1 MNEILQSML
10 SQKFKDESME
20 FVIIPAW
27 DEDLIRLGVRNIG
40 DRVRLREACRRVCTR
55 SSSSISLGDTHRT
68 SSNRSGREERA
79 LLFSPS
85 VSSTGTGE
93 GRTGSRRR
101 QSRANSYGISNI
113 NRKRKGDHLWTGQF
127 LCFSDGHAKK
137 IPTPVE
143 KQVLQKA
150 GLGLKKIKFS
160 VEDDEVA
167 V

>member
-1 MNEILQSML
+1 MQ
-10 SQKFKDESME
+10 
-20 FVIIPAW
+20 VY
-27 DEDLIRLGVRNIG
+27 
-40 DRVRLREACRRVCTR
+40 TR

-113 NRKRKGDHLWTGQF
+113 NRKRKGDYTWTGKF
-127 LCFSDGHAKK
+127 LCLSDSHAKQ

-150 GLGLKKIKFS
+150 GLELKKNKI
-160 VEDDEVA
+160 
-167 V
+167 

>member
-1 MNEILQSML
+1 M
-10 SQKFKDESME
+10 
-20 FVIIPAW
+20 
-27 DEDLIRLGVRNIG
+27 GVRTIG
-40 DRVRLREACRRVCTR
+40 DRVRLREACMQVYTR

-68 SSNRSGREERA
+68 SSNRPGREERA

-113 NRKRKGDHLWTGQF
+113 NRKRKGDYTWTGKF
-127 LCFSDGHAKK
+127 LCLSDSHAKK
-137 IPTPVE
+137 IPTPVQ

-150 GLGLKKIKFS
+150 GLELKKNKI
-160 VEDDEVA
+160 
-167 V
+167 